1 MEKNI
6 TMSSRDA
13 LTAKFGS
20 CYITMPDGNRY
31 LFLQA
36 KDIELNITKT
46 KQKVEIMGKT
56 MTGHK
61 STSAEGIGS
70 AKFHYNTSIF
80 REQLLQFIST
90 GEDVYFDMQITND
103 DPTTTVGRQTVIAKD
118 CNMDGGV
125 LAKII
130 SDDSL
135 LEDSF
140 DFTFDDCNMPE
151 VFKMLQGM
159 Q

>member
-1 MEKNI
+1 MPRNI

-13 LTAKFGS
+13 LTAKYGS

-36 KDIELNITKT
+36 KDITLNITKT
-46 KQKVEIMGKT
+46 KQKVDIMGKT

-61 STSAEGIGS
+61 STAAEGTGS
-70 AKFHYNTSIF
+70 AKFHYNTSLF
-80 REQLLQFIST
+80 REQLLKFVST
-90 GEDVYFDMQITND
+90 GEDVYFDLQITND
-103 DPTTTVGRQTVIAKD
+103 DPTTSVGRQTVIAKD
-118 CNMDGGV
+118 CNMDGGL
-125 LAKII
+125 LAQII

-151 VFKMLQGM
+151 MFAQLKGM